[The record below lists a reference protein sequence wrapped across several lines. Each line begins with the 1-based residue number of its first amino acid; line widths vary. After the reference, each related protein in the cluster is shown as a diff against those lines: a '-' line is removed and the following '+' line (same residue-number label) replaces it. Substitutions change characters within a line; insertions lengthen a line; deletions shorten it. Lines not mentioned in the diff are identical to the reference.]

1 MNRTSFIDKNV
12 FPRGEQDELDLLR
25 AVIEKIPAPISISS
39 TKTYHM
45 YHNQAFSDLFG
56 YDIEE
61 FRKKSLESLFTAP
74 DEIKKAIV
82 DVIDGQP
89 WKDEVS
95 VITETGQVVPVMA
108 QLSPIMKDSGRPAF
122 FSVML
127 TDLREQKKL
136 EKKFRYQNEYLST
149 LHSISLGMFRRLN
162 LSDLLNAIIL
172 RACRL
177 TGIPNGFLHLYDVE
191 KNLLEI
197 KAACGNLADA
207 VGTKVRPGKGLA
219 GKVFEKGE
227 PILVDN
233 YKLWPDNLKE
243 ASFRHI
249 FSIVGIPLVS
259 GSHIEG
265 VVGLSHDREEMEIS
279 PEIIPVLEQF
289 SAIAQIAIDNAKL
302 FENQTREFEKRI
314 ALEKERKEMEIRLH
328 QSQRMESIG
337 TLAGGV
343 AHDFNNILS
352 AIMGFTQL
360 AQARAENDHVL
371 ADDLNEIYRASLRAK
386 ELVQQ
391 ILTFARQSDE
401 QAHPIKI
408 GLIAKEVL
416 KFIRSSIPSTIKIKQ
431 NIDTECRV
439 LANPTQVYQ
448 VFLNLF
454 TNASQA
460 MDSGGV
466 LKVELDTAV
475 LDRTTGTLDPGE
487 YVRAVVSDTGTGI
500 KPENIS
506 LIFEPYFTTRE
517 TGEGTGLGLA
527 VVHGAVTSLGGD
539 IFVESVPGEG
549 TVFTFYL
556 PLVKDAE
563 SGKEIPTDICPSG
576 SGEHILFVDDEEAIS
591 KLGKRMLKGLN
602 YRVTALNDSRQ
613 ALETF
618 RKNPHDFDAVVTDMT
633 MPDMTGDRLAGKL
646 KEIRHDIPVILCTGY
661 HHFMSDNAME
671 QKGIDAVCEKPILRS
686 ELACAVRR
694 LLDEKCQQ

>member
-1 MNRTSFIDKNV
+1 MNKTSFIDKNV
-12 FPRGEQDELDLLR
+12 FPCEAHDELDLLR
-25 AVIEKIPAPISISS
+25 TIVEKIPAPISISS

-56 YDIEE
+56 YNIDE

-82 DVIDGQP
+82 DVIDGRV

-95 VITETGQVVPVMA
+95 IITETGRIVPVMV
-108 QLSPIMKDSGRPAF
+108 QLSPIMDNNGRSVF
-122 FSVML
+122 FSMML
-127 TDLREQKKL
+127 TDLSEQKKL

-177 TGIPNGFLHLYDVE
+177 TGIPNGFLHLYDME

-197 KAACGNLADA
+197 KAACGNLSDA
-207 VGTKVRPGKGLA
+207 VGTRVKPGKGLA
-219 GKVFEKGE
+219 GKVFETGE

-249 FSIVGIPLVS
+249 FAIVGIPLVS
-259 GSHIEG
+259 GSRIEG
-265 VVGLSHDREEMEIS
+265 VIGLSHDREDMQIS

-360 AQARAENDHVL
+360 AQARAENDSVL

-386 ELVQQ
+386 DLVQQ

-460 MDSGGV
+460 MDKGGV
-466 LKVELDTAV
+466 LKVDLESAV
-475 LDRTTGTLDPGE
+475 LEKSTGSLDAGD
-487 YVRAVVSDTGTGI
+487 YVRTVVSDTGTGI
-500 KPENIS
+500 KPENLS
-506 LIFEPYFTTRE
+506 LIFEPYFTTRG

-527 VVHGAVTSLGGD
+527 VVHGVVKSLGGD
-539 IFVESVPGEG
+539 IFVESILDRG
-549 TVFTFYL
+549 TKFTFYL
-556 PLVKDAE
+556 PLVKDTE
-563 SGKEIPTDICPSG
+563 SGKQVPEDTCPVG
-576 SGEHILFVDDEEAIS
+576 SGEHVLFVDDEKSIS
-591 KLGKRMLKGLN
+591 KLGKRMLQGLN
-602 YRVTALNDSRQ
+602 YRVTALNDSRM
-613 ALETF
+613 ALEVF
-618 RKNPHDFDAVVTDMT
+618 EKKPHDFDAVVTDMT

-646 KEIRHDIPVILCTGY
+646 KEIRQDIPVILCTGY
-661 HHFMSDNAME
+661 HHFMSDEGMKN
-671 QKGIDAVCEKPILRS
+671 KGIDAVCEKPILRS

-694 LLDEKCQQ
+694 LLDRNL